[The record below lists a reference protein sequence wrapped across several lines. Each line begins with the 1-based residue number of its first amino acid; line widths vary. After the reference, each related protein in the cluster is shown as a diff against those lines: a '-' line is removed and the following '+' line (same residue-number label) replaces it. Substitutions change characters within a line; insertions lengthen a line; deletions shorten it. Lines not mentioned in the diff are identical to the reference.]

1 MVSSDLAAE
10 TFAEGIFAE
19 EILMS
24 QSTSRSMTAYS
35 RLRRMVLWV
44 VLSAMPAAFAG
55 PLSADVQVKDAW
67 IRWLPAGI
75 PAGGYMTLVNTGS
88 VTYTLVGASSP
99 DYGQIGIH
107 QTSENQGMSE
117 MRPVDS
123 IALEPHT
130 PVRFA
135 EGSYHLML
143 MQPKRKIRVGDHVT
157 VALRFADGQSLNVRF
172 AVRAGQE

>member
-1 MVSSDLAAE
+1 MTQPIGSSMARYSQLRWLAP
-10 TFAEGIFAE
+10 
-19 EILMS
+19 
-24 QSTSRSMTAYS
+24 
-35 RLRRMVLWV
+35 MVLWLV
-44 VLSAMPAAFAG
+44 ASTSPAFAG
-55 PLSADVQVKDAW
+55 SLSADVQVKDAW

-88 VTYTLVGASSP
+88 VTHTLIGATSP

-107 QTSENQGMSE
+107 QTSDNHGMSE

-143 MQPKRKIRVGDHVT
+143 MQPKREIRVGDHVIL
-157 VALRFADGQSLNVRF
+157 ALQFADGQSLKVRF